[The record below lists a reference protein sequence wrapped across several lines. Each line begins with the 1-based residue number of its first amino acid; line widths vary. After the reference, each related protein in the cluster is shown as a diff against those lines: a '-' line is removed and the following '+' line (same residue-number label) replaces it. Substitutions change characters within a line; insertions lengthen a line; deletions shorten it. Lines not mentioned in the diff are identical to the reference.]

1 MVFMDLL
8 FEPLSLEKA
17 DRYRELYEA
26 CPRRSSYY
34 SFGSL
39 WAWRNIFGFSW
50 AFREGMCWIRT
61 DSGSLWAPVGPWEAA
76 DWRRILPG
84 LFPGRAEFAYAPD
97 GLTRIWTDLFRDR
110 ITAREVRSQWEY
122 LHSVQDLIALRGNRF
137 SRKRSH
143 IRQFVKHYAFR
154 YRSLGSDDGET
165 ILAAQRLWLSERPE
179 SPALLRENGAV
190 EEMVREWRNIPG
202 LLGGLLEVDGMPAA
216 YTIAEA
222 IPGDTVMIHFEKAL
236 SSYNGAYQAINRL
249 FLQNTAPSFTTV
261 NREED
266 LGDEGMRVAKMSY
279 HPVGFLKK
287 YTLSWFPD

>member
-1 MVFMDLL
+1 MVSMDLL

-61 DSGSLWAPVGPWEAA
+61 DSGSLWAPRGPPGK
-76 DWRRILPG
+76 RRTGGGSSPGSFPGGLVLLCAGRSGKDMDGTLPG
-84 LFPGRAEFAYAPD
+84 QDRRPGSALPV
-97 GLTRIWTDLFRDR
+97 GVPSFRPGSHR
-110 ITAREVRSQWEY
+110 
-122 LHSVQDLIALRGNRF
+122 LRGNRF